1 MPCTLKADG
10 NIVFRKNSLS
20 RRRIEL
26 EPGQLFREKEGVVW
40 EIVRGLSISHETPHY
55 LLQRVDNP
63 SRQKTVSLSALLDRN
78 FYQPAGPRLVKDE
91 LEA

>member
-1 MPCTLKADG
+1 M
-10 NIVFRKNSLS
+10 VFRKNSLS
-20 RRRIEL
+20 RRRVEL
-26 EPGQLFREKEGVVW
+26 EPGQVFREKEGVTW
-40 EIVRGLSISHETPHY
+40 EVVRALTIPHETPHY

-78 FYQPAGPRLVKDE
+78 YYQPAGPRLVKDE